1 MKNVEEILAGA
12 KDAMTVRKVFG
23 DPYEKDGVTV
33 IPAATIRGGWGGGGG
48 SGHDEEHK
56 AEGSGF
62 GGGFGVY
69 AKPAGAYIVKDGDVR
84 WEPAVDPMRPV
95 IAAQAVAIAALLAW
109 RTVARV
115 RGKGKGKD

>member
-1 MKNVEEILAGA
+1 MKKVEEILEGA

-23 DPYEKDGVTV
+23 DPFEKDGVTI

-48 SGHDEEHK
+48 AGHDDK
-56 AEGSGF
+56 NNEGEGF

-69 AKPAGAYIVKDGDVR
+69 ANPAGAYVIKGGDVR

-109 RTVARV
+109 RAVARV
-115 RGKGKGKD
+115 RGKRGS